1 MPLQKNL
8 LHPLIF
14 DPSQEVDRFQD
25 LEEELALRG
34 YNGVWKV
41 GENISGLFLPISA
54 VVFSSISLVLANETG
69 ARFGY
74 LYYIYDE
81 DVNVLKHWFQSC
93 EYMIFNIP

>member
-41 GENISGLFLPISA
+41 VKIFLVYSCLFPLW
-54 VVFSSISLVLANETG
+54 SS
-69 ARFGY
+69 RPF
-74 LYYIYDE
+74 
-81 DVNVLKHWFQSC
+81 H
-93 EYMIFNIP
+93 